1 MQFVAKKQDLKMY
14 TPEIYKN
21 EDPESI
27 RAFLRENSFGILIN
41 LTNGKLCATHIPIE
55 LEIKADDTEVLQGHI
70 SKLNPQAEGFA
81 ENDQVLAVFSGPHSY
96 ISSSWYDHEN
106 VPTWNYIAVHVYGRI
121 KITDETATIE
131 SLRKLV
137 DKYEAGSE
145 NPVRLENLSTKTM
158 REARGIFGFEIAI
171 DEIQAT
177 KKLSQNR
184 DDFNYKNIISEL
196 EKTENPQAI
205 AVAKEMSKCR
215 K

>member
-1 MQFVAKKQDLKMY
+1 MY
-14 TPEIYKN
+14 TPDLYKN
-21 EDPESI
+21 ENQEEI
-27 RAFLRENSFGILIN
+27 RTFLKENSFGILIN
-41 LTNGKLCATHIPIE
+41 QTNGKLCATHIPME
-55 LEIKADDTEVLQGHI
+55 LGINAEGKEILEGHI

-81 ENDQVLAVFSGPHSY
+81 SNDQVLAVFSGPHSY

-121 KITDETATIE
+121 KIVDYDTSVDQ
-131 SLRKLV
+131 LKKLV
-137 DKYEAGSE
+137 DKYEANSV
-145 NPVRLENLSTKTM
+145 NPIRVENLSDKTM
-158 REARGIFGFEIAI
+158 REARGIFGLEIEI

-184 DDFNYKNIISEL
+184 DDHNYKNIISEL
-196 EKTENPQAI
+196 EKTENPQSI

>member
-1 MQFVAKKQDLKMY
+1 MY
-14 TPEIYKN
+14 TPEIYKD

-27 RAFLRENSFGILIN
+27 RAFLKENSFGILIN
-41 LTNGKLCATHIPIE
+41 QTNGRLCATHIPIE
-55 LEIKADDTEVLQGHI
+55 LEVNAAGEEILQGHI
-70 SKLNPQAEGFA
+70 SKLNPQASGFA

-121 KITDETATIE
+121 KIIDEATAIE
-131 SLRKLV
+131 QLKKLV

-145 NPVRLENLSTKTM
+145 NPVRVEDLSAKTM
-158 REARGIFGFEIAI
+158 REARGIFGFEIEI

-184 DDFNYKNIISEL
+184 DDHNYSNIISEL
-196 EKTENPQAI
+196 EKTENPMAI
-205 AVAKEMSKCR
+205 AVAKEMGKCR

>member
-1 MQFVAKKQDLKMY
+1 M
-14 TPEIYKN
+14 
-21 EDPESI
+21 
-27 RAFLRENSFGILIN
+27 
-41 LTNGKLCATHIPIE
+41 
-55 LEIKADDTEVLQGHI
+55 QGHI

-81 ENDQVLAVFSGPHSY
+81 ENDQVLAVFTGPHAY

-121 KITDETATIE
+121 KIVDETAAIE
-131 SLRKLV
+131 QLKKLV

-145 NPVRLENLSTKTM
+145 NPVRVENLSAKTM
-158 REARGIFGFEIAI
+158 REARGIFGFEIEI

-184 DDFNYKNIISEL
+184 DAFNYKNIITEL
-196 EKTENPQAI
+196 EKTENAQSI
-205 AVAKEMSKCR
+205 AVAKEMSKCP

>member
-1 MQFVAKKQDLKMY
+1 MY

-21 EDPESI
+21 EDSESI
-27 RAFLRENSFGILIN
+27 KTFLKENSFGILIN
-41 LTNGKLCATHIPIE
+41 QTNGKLCATHIPIE
-55 LEIKADDTEVLQGHI
+55 LEINADGKEVLQGHI

-131 SLRKLV
+131 SLKKLV
-137 DKYEAGSE
+137 DKYETNSE
-145 NPVRLENLSTKTM
+145 NPVRVENLSAKTM
-158 REARGIFGFEIAI
+158 REARGIVGFEIEI

-184 DDFNYKNIISEL
+184 DDHNYKNIISEL
-196 EKTENPQAI
+196 EKTENTQSIAI
-205 AVAKEMSKCR
+205 AKEMSKCR